1 MKSSKKMSLI
11 LLGVAGFLFATSAG
25 INSGLVGA
33 LAVAGIFVLG
43 ASVVILFDNLNL

>member
-25 INSGLVGA
+25 INNGMVGA
-33 LAVAGIFVLG
+33 LAVAAIFVLA
-43 ASVVILFDNLNL
+43 ASAAVLLDSLL